1 MTTRTGSTR
10 LLRAI
15 ALVLA
20 LALLAA
26 ACGSGDSDSD
36 SSGDDPAK
44 GGDSGGEGSASINA
58 LFFFDEGGGDFSGGA
73 NPVRVRVNDIDGD
86 EFRVGFSEDEVA
98 GTGDQW
104 RAAGWEAATVATII
118 SGGPLTGR
126 EVTYDIQGKIDGP
139 SAGGALTV
147 ATLAAFRGDDLD
159 PNVVMTGTINPDGTI
174 GPVGGIPQKISGAV
188 AVANGEVDPIGG
200 DDEDSDSSDDEES
213 LGVVNAAL
221 RPGGDDPDAGDSG
234 SSSDVTMLIPAGQ
247 EMSVDLATGEEVNVI
262 DAARAEGVQVKE
274 VADVYEA
281 YEEFTGVELPRFRFT
296 EDSDTSLDSEVAER
310 VQTATGEWLG
320 RYDEAIGG
328 IAGLGPDALD
338 FALTTGL
345 VDQADSSAAESA
357 DRADRGLHA
366 AAYTSAQQAAVFALA
381 ALSAGSSFE
390 LGLDEWQAVLEQ
402 QAAVCTEVD
411 ALVDTLGGVTP
422 ETVTDASGLIAAYTN
437 AVDAVSICG
446 IAENL
451 RTRPTETEEQTIN
464 DLLLAGLYYEFSS
477 ALIVAAEDQLEFAA
491 DLEGEKLADV
501 DVASVADFFRRAA
514 EANLNAFDTVVLA
527 EEANAAGA
535 SVDVVRQQFAENFF
549 EYGLA
554 TAQLDVLSS
563 FEDYFGDPETAAYA
577 ELGGALNL
585 YTLSSSLLSQFYS
598 LGVELDENNNVVD
611 VENDL
616 ALLSALNLGED
627 QLGGAINTLRS
638 ENIEPVAPTGAFEVA
653 ESTRGGGV
661 DDQISALETF
671 WAGYVNGR
679 ILGYLGGSETAGLE

>member
-1 MTTRTGSTR
+1 MNTRTGSTI
-10 LLRAI
+10 RAL
-15 ALVLA
+15 ALVLVLA
-20 LALLAA
+20 LVTAS
-26 ACGSGDSDSD
+26 CGSGGSDD
-36 SSGDDPAK
+36 TGGDDPAQT
-44 GGDSGGEGSASINA
+44 DTGGEGSAQINA
-58 LFFFDEGGGDFSGGA
+58 LFFSDDGSGEFSGGA
-73 NPVRVRVNDIDGD
+73 NGVRVRVNDIDGD

-104 RAAGWEAATVATII
+104 RASGWEAATVATII

-147 ATLAAFRGDDLD
+147 ATLSAFRGDELD

-188 AVANGEVDPIGG
+188 AVANGDVEPIGG
-200 DDEDSDSSDDEES
+200 NDSGSDGSGDEES
-213 LGVVNAAL
+213 LGVVDAAL
-221 RPGGDDPDAGDSG
+221 RPAGDDLDTGDSG
-234 SSSDVTMLIPAGQ
+234 SSSEVTMLIPAGQ

-262 DAARAEGVQVKE
+262 DVAEAEGVQVKE
-274 VADVYEA
+274 VADIYEA

-296 EDSDTSLDSEVAER
+296 EDSDTSLDEEVSRR
-310 VQTATGEWLG
+310 VQAATEGWLG
-320 RYDEAIGG
+320 RYDEALAGIG
-328 IAGLGPDALD
+328 ALGAQGQE
-338 FALTTGL
+338 FALSTGL
-345 VDQADSSAAESA
+345 VDEADSKAADSA
-357 DRADRGLHA
+357 DLTDRGLHA
-366 AAYTSAQQAAVFALA
+366 AAYTSAAQAAVFATA
-381 ALSAGSSFE
+381 ARSAGESYE

-402 QAAVCTEVD
+402 QATVCTEVD

-437 AVDAVSICG
+437 AIDGVSICG

-451 RTRPTETEEQTIN
+451 RTRPADSEDQAIN
-464 DLLLAGLYYEFSS
+464 DLLLAGLYYEVSS
-477 ALIVAAEDQLEFAA
+477 YYIVAAEDQLEFAR
-491 DLEGEKLADV
+491 DLGGEKLADV
-501 DVASVADFFRRAA
+501 EVASVADFFRRAA

-527 EEANAAGA
+527 EEAKSAGA
-535 SVDVVRQQFAENFF
+535 SVDVVREQFAENFF

-554 TAQLDVLSS
+554 TAELNVLSS
-563 FEDYFGDPETAAYA
+563 LEDYFGDPETAAYA
-577 ELGGALNL
+577 ELGGALTL

-598 LGVELDENNNVVD
+598 FGVVLDDNNNVVD
-611 VENDL
+611 VDNDL
-616 ALLSALNLGED
+616 ALLSALDLGED

-638 ENIEPVAPTGAFEVA
+638 EGIEPVAPTGAFETA
-653 ESTRGGGV
+653 ENDRGGSV